1 MKDETDGQMD
11 NTADKKTV
19 NGKVVGHS
27 TPSTLNQPSCQGA
40 KAISKHEAEGKT
52 HPKDAVDKARCQK
65 VVNEYVAFQTTQKA
79 ETVKRNRSQDESDKP
94 TKKQKVSVH
103 TASIPKPAKRTFN
116 KVARDHLQIA
126 LVDEITNR
134 GKPASEK
141 WSEIVVD
148 HVMANPEGQVPG
160 FDSMEVVRG
169 YRVIKCDDQFFLN
182 FLQTV
187 VAAALVSPSYAQSP
201 QVQQLQQLL
210 GIGLDNLVLNTLY
223 NDVCTTAPRPN
234 ATYDFIIVGAGP
246 AGCVLAN
253 RLSENPNWTVY
264 LIEAGGVEGI
274 FHQIPVLAAFLQG
287 TQSNWGYKS
296 TPQKRACYGMYN
308 NECFLPRG
316 KILGG
321 TSSINYMIYN
331 RGNRR
336 DFDRWAAA
344 GNKGWSYED
353 VLPYFLK
360 SENAYLTGLEYS
372 PYHNHSGP
380 LSVEDVQFRT
390 PAVHAFVKGAQQ
402 AGHPNTDYNGQ
413 SQIGVSYVQANTRR
427 GRRHSAYRAYIEP
440 IRYQRR
446 NLHIVTM
453 ARVTRV
459 LINPITKRATGV
471 ELLYRNKYYKVR
483 ARKEVILS
491 AGAFNSPQL
500 LMLSGIGPADNL
512 KAIDVPVV
520 KELPVGKLL
529 YDHMCHFGPTF
540 TVNTSRELLN
550 IAHLT
555 PSLVKSFVLG
565 NPGTMLSSIGGVEAL
580 AFLKVPSSK
589 EPADMPDIEIIT
601 VAGSLAA
608 DQGSALKQGA
618 NFKDELYNK
627 VYRPLERRDH
637 FSFLIMQFHPKSVG
651 RLWLHNRDPFEW
663 PRINPK
669 YFYNED
675 DVQFMLEGIKEAIR
689 ITQTPAMQSLGTRI
703 HDIPVPGC
711 EHHTF
716 GTDAYWRCSIRTLSY
731 TLHHQVAT
739 CRMGPE
745 SDPTTVVNAELKVH
759 GIQSLRVVDTSIIPF
774 PPTAHTNAA
783 SFMIGEKA
791 ADMIRD
797 DWQ

>member
-1 MKDETDGQMD
+1 MNETLYWLLRLLIL
-11 NTADKKTV
+11 A
-19 NGKVVGHS
+19 VV
-27 TPSTLNQPSCQGA
+27 
-40 KAISKHEAEGKT
+40 
-52 HPKDAVDKARCQK
+52 
-65 VVNEYVAFQTTQKA
+65 
-79 ETVKRNRSQDESDKP
+79 
-94 TKKQKVSVH
+94 
-103 TASIPKPAKRTFN
+103 
-116 KVARDHLQIA
+116 
-126 LVDEITNR
+126 LV
-134 GKPASEK
+134 P
-141 WSEIVVD
+141 
-148 HVMANPEGQVPG
+148 
-160 FDSMEVVRG
+160 
-169 YRVIKCDDQFFLN
+169 L
-182 FLQTV
+182 
-187 VAAALVSPSYAQSP
+187 SYAQQSP
-201 QVQQLQQLL
+201 QVQQQHIQQVF
-210 GIGLDNLVLNTLY
+210 GIGLDNLLLHALY
-223 NDVCTTAPRPN
+223 NDAPRQN

-274 FHQIPVLAAFLQG
+274 FHQVPVLSAFLQG
-287 TQSNWGYKS
+287 THSNWGYKS

-316 KILGG
+316 KVLGG

-331 RGNRR
+331 RGNKR

-344 GNKGWSYED
+344 GNKGWSYDE

-360 SENAYLTGLEYS
+360 SENANLVGLENS
-372 PYHNHSGP
+372 PYHNNSGP

-402 AGHPNTDYNGQ
+402 AGHPRTDYNGE
-413 SQIGVSYVQANTRR
+413 SQIGVSYVQANTQR

-440 IRYQRR
+440 IRYQRK
-446 NLHIVTM
+446 NLRIVTM
-453 ARVTRV
+453 TRVTRV
-459 LINPITKRATGV
+459 LIDPVTKRATGV
-471 ELLYRNKYYKVR
+471 ELVYRNKYYKVR

-500 LMLSGIGPADNL
+500 LMLSGVGPADNL
-512 KAIDVPVV
+512 KAIGVPIV

-540 TVNTSRELLN
+540 SVNTTRELLDVAYLN
-550 IAHLT
+550 
-555 PSLVKSFVLG
+555 PRMVKSFLLG
-565 NPGTMLSSIGGVEAL
+565 DPSTMLSSIGGVEAL
-580 AFLKVPSSK
+580 AFLKVPCSK
-589 EPADMPDIEIIT
+589 EPADMPDVEIIT

-608 DQGSALKQGA
+608 DQGSALKKGA
-618 NFKDELYNK
+618 NFKDELYDK
-627 VYRPLERRDH
+627 VYRPLAVSQQDH

-651 RLWLHNRDPFEW
+651 HLWLHNRDPFEW

-669 YFYNED
+669 YYYNKD

-689 ITQTPAMQSLGTRI
+689 ITQTPAMQRLGTRI
-703 HDIPVPGC
+703 HDIPLPGC
-711 EHHTF
+711 EQHTF

-759 GIQSLRVVDTSIIPF
+759 GIEGLRVVDTSIIPF

-783 SFMIGEKA
+783 SLMIGEKA
-791 ADMIRD
+791 ADMIRG